1 MRLDM
6 QLIRFIIF
14 LAAISCS
21 LSYPPVVQ
29 GQAARDIQ
37 IPCDE
42 AIPGIEARF
51 PGIEG
56 LRLYEVVGGQ
66 KRNTFF
72 SHLDLVGGK
81 PLVSEGYVSGVVLIS
96 RSPQMSARLGKLRME
111 KLADGSRL
119 AKSIARHTADADNTF
134 VQGTHYYTY
143 FPRVLGDAVSPD
155 DRFSVSIHDGH
166 SWQELTIYQK
176 GYQCISAESLQP
188 VGASADTRPVFRY
201 AGADLKEFLVN
212 LDDLE
217 ERVAV
222 IQSGIETVEAVFG
235 MKLVDFVNILPYKGP
250 NNALTLKGQ
259 PQIWFYG
266 ETFRSQPISE
276 LRGMAQHEA
285 LHILVDRLGYTQ
297 NKAIRALFAELMGYG
312 MLSLERF
319 SLVTNGTIQGPGL
332 RSAQT
337 DNPFLAF
344 INEKN
349 FIPGMSGG
357 HTHDNLDEFATSFLH
372 TLMFIE
378 HLESNVRRSSVVMP
392 NGSHRELTTHERRN
406 LFQDYSRTLAAFKDA
421 SRARAGL
428 ATPELRSLFEHCQ
441 SIAAVVGGRQE
452 SWSAAAVLHGPDP
465 NPPRSISE

>member
-6 QLIRFIIF
+6 QFIRFIIF
-14 LAAISCS
+14 IAAIGCC
-21 LSYPPVVQ
+21 LVYPPGAR
-29 GQAARDIQ
+29 GQAAIDTLT
-37 IPCDE
+37 PCDE
-42 AIPGIEARF
+42 AIPAIAIPAIEGRF

-56 LRLYEVVGGQ
+56 LRLYEVVAGQ
-66 KRNTFF
+66 RRNTFF
-72 SHLDLVGGK
+72 SHVDLAGGK

-96 RSPQMSARLGKLRME
+96 RSPQMSARLGKLRLE
-111 KLADGSRL
+111 KLVDGSRM
-119 AKSIARHTADADNTF
+119 ARSIARHSADAEETF
-134 VQGTHYYTY
+134 VEGTHYYTY

-166 SWQELTIYQK
+166 SWQELTIYQN
-176 GYQCISAESLQP
+176 GYQCITAEPLKP
-188 VGASADTRPVFRY
+188 LGASMDSRPVFRY
-201 AGADLKEFLVN
+201 AGADLKEFVAN

-217 ERVAV
+217 ERMAV
-222 IQSGIETVEAVFG
+222 IQSGIEKVEAAFG
-235 MKLVDFVNILPYKGP
+235 LKLVDFVNILPYKGP

-266 ETFRSQPISE
+266 ETFQSQPISE

-319 SLVTNGTIQGPGL
+319 ALVTSGMIQSPGA
-332 RSAQT
+332 RPAQT

-378 HLESNVRRSSVVMP
+378 HLESNVGRSSIVMP
-392 NGSHRELTTHERRN
+392 NGSHRDLTTDERQN
-406 LFQDYSRTLAAFKDA
+406 LFRDYSRTLAVFKEA
-421 SRARAGL
+421 SRTRPGL
-428 ATPELRSLFEHCQ
+428 TSPELRGLFENCQ
-441 SIAAVVGGRQE
+441 SMAAAVGGRQAV
-452 SWSAAAVLHGPDP
+452 WSAAALLH
-465 NPPRSISE
+465 

>member
-1 MRLDM
+1 MRLEM
-6 QLIRFIIF
+6 QLIRFFIL
-14 LAAISCS
+14 LAAIGCC
-21 LSYPPVVQ
+21 LSYPPGVQ
-29 GQAARDIQ
+29 GQAAKDIQ
-37 IPCDE
+37 TPCDE
-42 AIPGIEARF
+42 SITGIEGRF

-56 LRLYEVVGGQ
+56 LRLYEVVAGQ

-96 RSPQMSARLGKLRME
+96 RSPQMSARLGKLRLE
-111 KLADGSRL
+111 KLVDGSHL
-119 AKSIARHTADADNTF
+119 ARSIARHNVGAQDTF

-155 DRFSVSIHDGH
+155 NRFSVSIHDGH
-166 SWQELTIYQK
+166 AWQELTIYQN
-176 GYQCISAESLQP
+176 GYQCISAEPPQP

-212 LDDLE
+212 QDDLE
-217 ERVAV
+217 ERMAV
-222 IQSGIETVEAVFG
+222 ILSGIEKVEAVFG
-235 MKLVDFVNILPYKGP
+235 LKLVDFVNILPYEGP

-312 MLSLERF
+312 LLSLERF
-319 SLVTNGTIQGPGL
+319 SLVTNGTIQGPGP

-392 NGSHRELTTHERRN
+392 NESQRDLTIEERRN
-406 LFQDYSRTLAAFKDA
+406 LFQDYSRTLAVFKEA
-421 SRARAGL
+421 SRTRLGL
-428 ATPELRSLFEHCQ
+428 ASPELRGLFEHCQ
-441 SIAAVVGGRQE
+441 SIAAAVGRRQE
-452 SWSAAAVLHGPDP
+452 VWSAAALLH
-465 NPPRSISE
+465 

>member
-1 MRLDM
+1 MRLDI
-6 QLIRFIIF
+6 QFIRFMIF

-21 LSYPPVVQ
+21 LCYPPVVQ
-29 GQAARDIQ
+29 GQTARDIQ
-37 IPCDE
+37 IPYDE
-42 AIPGIEARF
+42 AILGIEASF

-56 LRLYEVVGGQ
+56 LRLYEVVAG
-66 KRNTFF
+66 KRRDTYF
-72 SHLDLVGGK
+72 SHLDLVDGK
-81 PLVSEGYVSGVVLIS
+81 PLVSDGYVSGVVLIS
-96 RSPQMSARLGKLRME
+96 RSPQMSARLGKSWLE
-111 KLADGSRL
+111 KLVDGSRL
-119 AKSIARHTADADNTF
+119 ARSIARHSVDAEDTF
-134 VQGTHYYTY
+134 VQDTHYYTY

-166 SWQELTIYQK
+166 SWQELTIYQN
-176 GYQCISAESLQP
+176 GYQSMSPEPLRSAGEGVDP
-188 VGASADTRPVFRY
+188 KPAFRY
-201 AGADLKEFLVN
+201 AGADSKKFFATV
-212 LDDLE
+212 DDVE
-217 ERVAV
+217 ERIAV
-222 IQSGIETVEAVFG
+222 IQSGIETVETVFG

-285 LHILVDRLGYTQ
+285 LHILVDRMGYTQ

-312 MLSLERF
+312 LLSLERF
-319 SLVTNGTIQGPGL
+319 SLVTNGTVQGPGL
-332 RSAQT
+332 RTAQT

-392 NGSHRELTTHERRN
+392 NGFDRELTTQERRN
-406 LFQDYSRTLAAFKDA
+406 LFQDYSRTLTVFKEA
-421 SRARAGL
+421 SRDRSGL
-428 ATPELRSLFEHCQ
+428 AIPELRSLFEHCQ
-441 SIAAVVGGRQE
+441 SIAAVVGDRQE
-452 SWSAAAVLHGPDP
+452 SWSAAAVLHGQDP
-465 NPPRSISE
+465 NPPIAK